1 MSFLYSGLWS
11 TTMNIKTFFFITML
25 MRNIKGCLT
34 IYNTFTRSDAYLAFV
49 NVQAGTFGSFYFYQC
64 SKYLSAKIIPI
75 TLYVCVP
82 NVLL

>member
-49 NVQAGTFGSFYFYQC
+49 NVQARNIWVLLFLQIFEVTFIRQDYSNH
-64 SKYLSAKIIPI
+64 P
-75 TLYVCVP
+75 VCVCA
-82 NVLL
+82 

>member
-49 NVQAGTFGSFYFYQC
+49 NVQARNIWVLSFLQIFEVTF
-64 SKYLSAKIIPI
+64 IIRQDYSNHP
-75 TLYVCVP
+75 VCVCA
-82 NVLL
+82 

>member
-1 MSFLYSGLWS
+1 MSFLYSSLWS

-49 NVQAGTFGSFYFYQC
+49 NVQARNIWVLLFLRIFEVTF
-64 SKYLSAKIIPI
+64 IIRQDYSNHP
-75 TLYVCVP
+75 VCVCA
-82 NVLL
+82 

>member
-49 NVQAGTFGSFYFYQC
+49 NVQAEKFGSFYFYKY
-64 SKYLSAKIIPI
+64 SK
-75 TLYVCVP
+75 
-82 NVLL
+82 

>member
-49 NVQAGTFGSFYFYQC
+49 NVQARNIWVLLFLQIFEVTF
-64 SKYLSAKIIPI
+64 IIRQDYSNHP
-75 TLYVCVP
+75 VCVCA
-82 NVLL
+82 

>member
-49 NVQAGTFGSFYFYQC
+49 NVQAGDIWVLLFLPMFEVFIRQDYSNH
-64 SKYLSAKIIPI
+64 P
-75 TLYVCVP
+75 VCVCA
-82 NVLL
+82 

>member
-34 IYNTFTRSDAYLAFV
+34 IDNTFTRSDAYLAFV
-49 NVQAGTFGSFYFYQC
+49 NVQARNIWVLLFLQIFEVTF
-64 SKYLSAKIIPI
+64 IIRQDYSNHP
-75 TLYVCVP
+75 VCVCA
-82 NVLL
+82 

>member
-49 NVQAGTFGSFYFYQC
+49 NVQARNIGVLLFLQIFEVTF
-64 SKYLSAKIIPI
+64 IIRQDYSNHP
-75 TLYVCVP
+75 VCVCA
-82 NVLL
+82 